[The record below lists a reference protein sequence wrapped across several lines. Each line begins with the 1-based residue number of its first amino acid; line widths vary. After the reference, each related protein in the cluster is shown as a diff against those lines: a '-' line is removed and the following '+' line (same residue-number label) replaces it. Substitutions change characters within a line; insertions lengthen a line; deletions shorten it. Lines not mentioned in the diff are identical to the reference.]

1 MRGRIYHTFV
11 EFGACGG
18 WRTEVDRTRRNRCP
32 QGGTLKANTTWRER
46 TKIQG
51 MRRPKSRTIVM
62 LELDSSALT
71 RVNQRTVEYALA
83 LRGRPV
89 PFRQSSRS
97 SAGAGSHSTGS
108 YLVVTVRASFETRS
122 R

>member
-62 LELDSSALT
+62 LELDSSVFDLSESTHSGIRAGVTGPL
-71 RVNQRTVEYALA
+71 
-83 LRGRPV
+83 RPV
-89 PFRQSSRS
+89 Q
-97 SAGAGSHSTGS
+97 A
-108 YLVVTVRASFETRS
+108 EQ
-122 R
+122 